1 MQAIRRAGC
10 WRTSREDDRC
20 RCLLRICNCSI
31 RPSRARSTA
40 RYAAV
45 IRDNAFIRG
54 SYVDAFER
62 EFAAAVD
69 VKHCVS
75 CANGTDA
82 LYLAMAALKVK
93 PGDEVITTAHSWIST
108 SAMITHAGA
117 TVVFC
122 DTDGA
127 TFTIDP
133 AAIEAAITPRTVG
146 IIPVHLYGQPADMD
160 AIMAIANKHKLW
172 VIEDCAQAHL
182 ARYKGQ
188 QVGTFGAAA
197 TYSFYPG
204 KNLGAMGDAGAVVTN
219 DDALAEHM
227 TMLARHGGLV
237 KHQHHIEGINS
248 RLDGMQAAI
257 LSAKL
262 PHLPQWTKA
271 RQDAAKVY
279 DAGLNQIEDVV
290 GAAGRARP
298 QPRLSSLHDPAS
310 APRRAGGAPERQWR
324 ADRDQLSDRAAVS
337 CRVAADVC
345 RDYRRST
352 AEGNRPCSRVLR
364 RNCVPERTA
373 PRVHHFASF
382 GSEPDDTELRCSG
395 ASLLIHPVY
404 VASLSVSILYD
415 YVGRHRTI
423 FSAESL
429 GGSHCCLATSK

>member
-1 MQAIRRAGC
+1 MPVPFADLQLQYQTIKGEIDGAI
-10 WRTSREDDRC
+10 
-20 RCLLRICNCSI
+20 
-31 RPSRARSTA
+31 
-40 RYAAV
+40 AAV

-54 SYVDAFER
+54 PYVDAFER
-62 EFAAAVD
+62 EFAGAVD

-82 LYLAMAALKVK
+82 LYLAMAALKVR

-117 TVVFC
+117 TVVFV
-122 DTDGA
+122 DTDES

-133 AAIEAAITPRTVG
+133 AAIENAVTPRTVG

-160 AIMAIANKHKLW
+160 AIMAIARKHGLW

-182 ARYKGQ
+182 ARYKGR

-219 DDALAEHM
+219 DGALAEHVA
-227 TMLARHGGLV
+227 MLARHGGLV
-237 KHQHHIEGINS
+237 KHQHAIEGINS

-262 PHLPQWTKA
+262 PHLPHWTRA

-290 GAAGRARP
+290 V
-298 QPRLSSLHDPAS
+298 
-310 APRRAGGAPERQWR
+310 PE
-324 ADRDQLSDRAAVS
+324 
-337 CRVAADVC
+337 VAADRTHVYPPLYPMPPR
-345 RDYRRST
+345 RDALAAHLTKKGFKTRDFFSCCVAALLALPPAALAFFALKRFPKSRSENIVPIIALDNTRTTRGRRPICSVIFAKIGLPISNGPIKEVFARPAMTLPSFGRLPGATSST
-352 AEGNRPCSRVLR
+352 AAAEALSPRAASRRLR
-364 RNCVPERTA
+364 REA
-373 PRVHHFASF
+373 PRSAS
-382 GSEPDDTELRCSG
+382 R
-395 ASLLIHPVY
+395 I
-404 VASLSVSILYD
+404 
-415 YVGRHRTI
+415 RT
-423 FSAESL
+423 
-429 GGSHCCLATSK
+429 

>member
-1 MQAIRRAGC
+1 MSVPFADLQLQYQTIKAEIDGAI
-10 WRTSREDDRC
+10 
-20 RCLLRICNCSI
+20 
-31 RPSRARSTA
+31 
-40 RYAAV
+40 AAV

-54 SYVDAFER
+54 PYVDAFER

-82 LYLAMAALKVK
+82 LYLAMAALKVR

-117 TVVFC
+117 TVVFA
-122 DTDGA
+122 DTDKA

-160 AIMAIANKHKLW
+160 AIMAIARKHKLW

-182 ARYKGQ
+182 ARYRGR

-219 DDALAEHM
+219 DDALAEQVA
-227 TMLARHGGLV
+227 MLARHGGLV
-237 KHQHHIEGINS
+237 KHQHSIEGINS

-262 PHLPQWTKA
+262 PHLADWTKA
-271 RQDAAKVY
+271 RQDAAKIY
-279 DAGLNQIEDVV
+279 DAGLNQIEDIIPPQV
-290 GAAGRARP
+290 GLDRTHVYHLYTI
-298 QPRLSSLHDPAS
+298 QHPR
-310 APRRAGGAPERQWR
+310 
-324 ADRDQLSDRAAVS
+324 RDQLAAHLNAHGVQTAINYP
-337 CRVAADVC
+337 VALPFLEA
-345 RDYRRST
+345 YRRFNHREGQFPNAHRHQGRILSLPMF
-352 AEGNRPCSRVLR
+352 AEITPQQQQTV
-364 RNCVPERTA
+364 V
-373 PRVHHFASF
+373 
-382 GSEPDDTELRCSG
+382 ELIR
-395 ASLLIHPVY
+395 A
-404 VASLSVSILYD
+404 
-415 YVGRHRTI
+415 
-423 FSAESL
+423 FN
-429 GGSHCCLATSK
+429 